1 MLNINKQLK
10 VSNSISDDDNNI
22 NDISIPNSKISI
34 SKKTDVDNK
43 SSINDSIKI
52 NNSKN
57 VIIPG

>member
-1 MLNINKQLK
+1 LLNINKQLK

>member
-1 MLNINKQLK
+1 LNINKQLK

>member
-1 MLNINKQLK
+1 MNINKQLK